1 MLSPLVAFL
10 RKASR
15 WLFWPGVALVV
26 WGELTPHPP
35 SIPGVWDKSEHFTAY
50 FGLAAMAT
58 LGDRAAARAG
68 GGAAGDTGR
77 WGESL
82 EIIQGLVGRDRDW
95 LDMLANTI
103 GTLAGFAVAAILLAL
118 VGSRPRD

>member
-58 LGDRAAARAG
+58 LAIGLRPALAAALLGILAL
-68 GGAAGDTGR
+68 
-77 WGESL
+77 GESL